1 MVFSS
6 VTFIYVF
13 LPVVLLLYYAAPKKL
28 KNLLIL
34 LSGIVFYAWGE
45 PVYVVLMMF
54 TTLVDYTAGRLIH
67 KFDEKKRARL
77 AVMVTAVAINLFLL
91 SVFKY
96 SSFVVSNIN
105 ALLGTNLIDPQ
116 LPLPIG
122 ISFYTFQSMSYT
134 LDVYMRKVKVQRSF
148 INYAA

>member
-45 PVYVVLMMF
+45 PVYVMLMMF

-105 ALLGTNLIDPQ
+105 ALER
-116 LPLPIG
+116 
-122 ISFYTFQSMSYT
+122 ISST
-134 LDVYMRKVKVQRSF
+134 RSF
-148 INYAA
+148 RCPSAFRSTPSRACPTRWMCICAR